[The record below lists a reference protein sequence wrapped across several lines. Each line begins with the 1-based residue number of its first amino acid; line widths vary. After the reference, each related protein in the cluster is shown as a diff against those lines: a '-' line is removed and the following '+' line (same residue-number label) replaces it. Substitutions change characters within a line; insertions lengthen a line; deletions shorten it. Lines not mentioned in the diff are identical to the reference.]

1 MIKIPLFNSKS
12 LGFDRDMVVF
22 SVKYS
27 SLPEFFA
34 KAIIDTGCPFT
45 IISENV
51 IKRTRISY
59 SSKETKYVVQL
70 GNISLEL
77 KELGLCDLNF
87 KDENSNPV
95 KFQQDIYIGI
105 PVIKGFLAQ
114 ELPSFIGKDFLNN
127 NSLSIINRKEGNNY
141 LLFEN

>member
-22 SVKYS
+22 SINYG
-27 SLPEFFA
+27 SLPPFFA

-45 IISENV
+45 IISEST
-51 IKRTRISY
+51 IKKTRIPY
-59 SSKETKYVVQL
+59 STKETKYIVQL

-77 KELGLCDLNF
+77 KELGLCDLIF
-87 KDENSNPV
+87 KDENNNPV
-95 KFQQDIYIGI
+95 KFKQEVFIGI
-105 PVIKGFLAQ
+105 PNMKGYLAQ
-114 ELPSFIGKDFLNN
+114 ELPSFLGKDFLNN

-141 LLFEN
+141 LMFEE